1 MFTSQKSQ
9 HQVLEWSK
17 LDGHQIFWSHRLV
30 MRRLRGGG
38 ARPCPGRASGVGAV
52 PSPSLPISVA
62 GVPCCTALGAGSA
75 WEAVTSLASLVPALR
90 GVLIKGINLLSVQG
104 CCLPIYRADQENATI
119 ASDSAYKS
127 CAVRWFS
134 FPQTPFFFFFK
145 LLERCFS
152 TPGFSSQG
160 EHSWEESGV
169 SCDTC

>member
-1 MFTSQKSQ
+1 
-9 HQVLEWSK
+9 
-17 LDGHQIFWSHRLV
+17 

-90 GVLIKGINLLSVQG
+90 GVLIKGINLLSVLKVAA
-104 CCLPIYRADQENATI
+104 CLFIELTKRMPLLPAIQHTNHAL
-119 ASDSAYKS
+119 
-127 CAVRWFS
+127 CAGFHSLRHL
-134 FPQTPFFFFFK
+134 FFFFFK
-145 LLERCFS
+145 LLGQCFS

-160 EHSWEESGV
+160 RHSWEESGV
-169 SCDTC
+169 SCDMC